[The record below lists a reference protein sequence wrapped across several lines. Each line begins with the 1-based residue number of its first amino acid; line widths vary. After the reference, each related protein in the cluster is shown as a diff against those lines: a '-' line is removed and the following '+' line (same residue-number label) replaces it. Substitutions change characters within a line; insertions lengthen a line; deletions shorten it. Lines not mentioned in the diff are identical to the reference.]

1 MGMAQQKLGWFNLP
15 GRPGDR
21 NLKDQLVGLDDLIAR
36 VAGKTVLDVGCA
48 EGLISLQLFDEGAAA
63 VHGIEIVQ
71 GHVDVAN
78 KLRGDRA
85 CTFEQGDAD
94 HFTPKRQYDI
104 VIMLALLQ
112 KLKNPTAAVRKFA
125 AAARELV
132 VLRLPPRGDP
142 LMLVDQ
148 RSGYIEH
155 DIRSAMAS
163 EGFVCTM
170 VLSGHLYEHL
180 SYWER
185 AA

>member
-1 MGMAQQKLGWFNLP
+1 MVQQKLGWFNTA

-21 NLKDQLVGLDDLIAR
+21 TLKDQLVGLDTLIAR
-36 VAGKTVLDVGCA
+36 VSGKTVLDVGCA
-48 EGLISLQLFDEGAAA
+48 EGLISLQLFDEGAVA
-63 VHGIEIVQ
+63 VHGVEIVQ

-94 HFTPKRQYDI
+94 HFMPKRQYDI

-112 KLKNPTAAVRKFA
+112 KLRNPTMACRKFA

-155 DIRSAMAS
+155 DIREAMLGS
-163 EGFVCTM
+163 GFVLAD
-170 VLSGHLYEHL
+170 VVSGHLGEHI

-185 AA
+185 K